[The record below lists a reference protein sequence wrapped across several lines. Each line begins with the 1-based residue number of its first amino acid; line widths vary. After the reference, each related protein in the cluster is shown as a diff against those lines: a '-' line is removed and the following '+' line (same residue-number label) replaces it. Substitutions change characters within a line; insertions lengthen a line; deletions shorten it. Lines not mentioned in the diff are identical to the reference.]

1 MTRFALAYARWE
13 LRDAVR
19 GPGLILLAIVVLVG
33 FIMTR
38 LPEAQTFTTEGA
50 VRAIVDQSL
59 FPLVLVVSAGVVSR
73 DLNEGFYR
81 AYFSRPVSPPFFYLQ
96 RWLIGGVVLL
106 LYIPLLAL
114 AVSVRTGDLRVPMWI
129 VGKAALLYLVLGGTV
144 FLFST
149 VTRRAWVVAAVLSIS
164 EQILHSVQ
172 SGGGNLGP
180 LARAIY
186 AVLPPYHAASI
197 DPSGARGDVWEAA
210 AYCTALIL
218 AALAVLRWRALG
230 SGGRA

>member
-1 MTRFALAYARWE
+1 MTRFPFAYARWE
-13 LRDAVR
+13 LRDAAR
-19 GPGLILLAIVVLVG
+19 GPGLILLAIVVLAG

-38 LPEAQTFTTEGA
+38 LPGAQRFTTEAA

-59 FPLVLVVSAGVVSR
+59 FPLVLVVAAGMVSR

-106 LYIPLLAL
+106 LYIPLLTV

-129 VGKAALLYLVLGGTV
+129 VGKAALMYLLLGGTV
-144 FLFST
+144 LLLST
-149 VTRRAWVVAAVLSIS
+149 LTRRDWIVAAVVYIF

-172 SGGGNLGP
+172 NGGGSLGP

-186 AVLPPYHAASI
+186 AILPPYHAASI
-197 DPSGARGDVWEAA
+197 DRSPVQGDLWELIG
-210 AYCTALIL
+210 YGVALVL
-218 AALAVLRWRALG
+218 AATAVLRWRALG